1 MSNNVK
7 RTHTLEEIKEI
18 FRILDNRTG
27 ENFSNIDITID
38 GRLKNTLGSCIQIFS
53 EAGNGQV
60 LKVEGKKFRFSRQF
74 LETPI
79 TQETF
84 VSIIIHEYTHL
95 YTNRQYLENCGHNEK
110 FVDNCLKLGIK
121 KEKYVRPS
129 IDFR

>member
-7 RTHTLEEIKEI
+7 RTHTIEEIKEI
-18 FRILDNRTG
+18 FRILDDRTG
-27 ENFSNIDITID
+27 ENFSNIDIKID
-38 GRLKNTLGSCIQIFS
+38 GRLKNTLGSCIQTLSLTEDGRI
-53 EAGNGQV
+53 
-60 LKVEGKKFRFSRQF
+60 LKVEGKKFRFSRLF

-95 YTNRQYLENCGHNEK
+95 YTNRQYLENCEHNEK

>member
-1 MSNNVK
+1 MSNNVR
-7 RTHTLEEIKEI
+7 RTHTIEEIKEI
-18 FRILDNRTG
+18 FRILDDRTG
-27 ENFSNIDITID
+27 ENFSNIDIKVD
-38 GRLKNTLGSCIQIFS
+38 GRLKNILGTCIQIFS
-53 EAGNGQV
+53 VAENGRI
-60 LKVEGKKFRFSRQF
+60 LGVEGKKFRFSRQF

-110 FVDNCLKLGIK
+110 FVDNCLRLGIK
-121 KEKYVRPS
+121 EEYARPS

>member
-1 MSNNVK
+1 MSNNVR
-7 RTHTLEEIKEI
+7 RTHTIEEIKEI
-18 FRILDNRTG
+18 FRILDDRTG
-27 ENFSNIDITID
+27 ENFSKIDIKVD

-53 EAGNGQV
+53 VAENGRI
-60 LKVEGKKFRFSRQF
+60 LRVEGKKFRFSRQF

-84 VSIIIHEYTHL
+84 ASIIIHEYTHL

-110 FVDNCLKLGIK
+110 FVNNCLKLGIK
-121 KEKYVRPS
+121 EEYAQPS

>member
-7 RTHTLEEIKEI
+7 RTHTIEEVKEV
-18 FRILDNRTG
+18 FKILDERTG
-27 ENFSNIDITID
+27 ENFSKIDIKVD
-38 GRLKNTLGSCIQIFS
+38 GRLKVTLGSCTQTLS
-53 EAGNGQV
+53 VAENGRIIAV
-60 LKVEGKKFRFSRQF
+60 DGKKFRFSRLF

-84 VSIIIHEYTHL
+84 VSIIIHEYSHL

-110 FVDNCLKLGIK
+110 FVDTCLKLGIK
-121 KEKYVRPS
+121 EKYAKPS